1 MPQHNKTLG
10 SPVRQ
15 KAFSLSLS
23 DAPIKSKA
31 FGGADNL
38 SFVYKAKEYDESK
51 TYRFI
56 GTSEAKDRDDEIVLL
71 DGWEFK
77 NYEGNPIVLFMH
89 DNRSLPIG
97 KTVGILKDEV
107 KRVLYFDIEFSKSY
121 DFAKTVEGLVEEGI
135 LRAVSLGFRVLDWEW
150 DAKQEALLL
159 TKNELFEISVVNV
172 PANQEALIQ
181 EGKAAP
187 IESTKTADD
196 LANVV
201 SQLKDELESLRNQ
214 LQALTPS
221 SDPQEDVEGDGEA
234 ETPNEELPKTNE
246 NDDTS
251 KNEETTISTTI
262 DPTVVAA
269 IVAEVL
275 AKLNPQA
282 EENPIEETQVEEPK
296 AEENEEESASEEE
309 DTSEVESKEDELVFV
324 SIEDLSE
331 TDGFVVVTEEE
342 N

>member
-10 SPVRQ
+10 SPIRQ

-23 DAPIKSKA
+23 DAPTKSKA
-31 FGGADNL
+31 FGGANNL
-38 SFVYKAKEYDESK
+38 SFIYKAKEYDESK

-56 GTSEAKDRDDEIVLL
+56 GTSEAKDRDNEIVLL

-89 DNRSLPIG
+89 DNRALPIG
-97 KTVGILKDEV
+97 KTVGILRDEV

-150 DAKQEALLL
+150 DPKQEALLL

-181 EGKAAP
+181 EGKDAP
-187 IESTKTADD
+187 IESTKAADD

-201 SQLKDELESLRNQ
+201 SQLKIELESLRNQ

-221 SDPQEDVEGDGEA
+221 SDPQVDVESDGEA

-251 KNEETTISTTI
+251 KNEENPISATI

-282 EENPIEETQVEEPK
+282 DEDPIEETQVEDPK
-296 AEENEEESASEEE
+296 AEESEENASEVE

-331 TDGFVVVTEEE
+331 TEGFVVVTEEE